1 MKNFLASFALFIS
14 IILLPLSATAQIG
27 PVDST
32 NSCTHTG
39 GIPGGPAGA
48 KQCYKNCDVI
58 PCTASETC
66 TSAIE
71 GIEHW
76 AHKVCV
82 KNATTD
88 EQVFVPRITGPCT
101 GTDAAPTCPDAFH
114 NKCIGLPGSR
124 NCYNYRCLRDGS
136 GCQVGEKCATPTGFS
151 DLVCGSFPGASV
163 TEAAPAAP
171 ESIPFTPITPNLG
184 VQIPGTTLSAP
195 TNDNGVVRV
204 SFLAQY
210 INGAYKYLSAVVLV
224 VAIVMCVYGG
234 FIYLVGSA
242 GISDIKRG
250 KKIILD
256 SIMGMIIILSAYAIL
271 NTVNPNTTNL
281 KFLEMGFVTTDAF
294 DMALLTTTADTM
306 SPEGVGDARPIT
318 TSVTTRCPAPSRAP
332 LATVISTAATLPISY
347 PGCPVTMTTQ
357 ATLTGQPPEART
369 VEFFRL
375 INQSMPSE
383 LTPVQRVQK
392 IGEAAV
398 KCGIHM
404 GSCGKTA
411 QLINA
416 AAGLSAVGN
425 VKHHE
430 DESHIGSQLRTEM
443 QTHKGGGQTAKDY
456 IYGRMAATIPGWP
469 DSWANELQPGDKLT
483 VYNGN
488 SDGLGFHS
496 VLFNGWGSDGKANI
510 IQGQWTCLVNS
521 STLCLKSSCGKH
533 DVLVRV
539 FKP

>member
-1 MKNFLASFALFIS
+1 MKIKQSAIAISVIAATLMLSSPLLAQASCRS
-14 IILLPLSATAQIG
+14 GDDCGETERCIG
-27 PVDST
+27 PEGSKECYKTCTVGST
-32 NSCTHTG
+32 TCTAPKTCGQVTG
-39 GIPGGPAGA
+39 FTPTVCVETCGSVQCSHGQICGGPTDHRA
-48 KQCYKNCDVI
+48 CYQA
-58 PCTASETC
+58 CTL
-66 TSAIE
+66 
-71 GIEHW
+71 
-76 AHKVCV
+76 
-82 KNATTD
+82 
-88 EQVFVPRITGPCT
+88 
-101 GTDAAPTCPDAFH
+101 DAAGLACPEG
-114 NKCIGLPGSR
+114 K
-124 NCYNYRCLRDGS
+124 
-136 GCQVGEKCATPTGFS
+136 T
-151 DLVCGSFPGASV
+151 CGSLEGSTRKACTES
-163 TEAAPAAP
+163 TAEAAPAAP

-306 SPEGVGDARPIT
+306 SPEGVGNARPIT